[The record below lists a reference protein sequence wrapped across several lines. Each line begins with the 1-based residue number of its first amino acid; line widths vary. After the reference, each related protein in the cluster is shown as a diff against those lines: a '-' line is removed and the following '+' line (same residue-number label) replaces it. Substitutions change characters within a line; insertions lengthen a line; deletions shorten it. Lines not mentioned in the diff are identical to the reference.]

1 MSTALLDSVQNTLS
15 REQILGVQ
23 EKMHDMIAAGEARD
37 LSQELILTHYFTG
50 RDKKY
55 GCGMYA
61 RELFIPKGAFI
72 VGKLHKNPH
81 LSIVLKGKI
90 SVLSEKGKHYFEAPC
105 ILPSYPGDKRIGFAE
120 EDTVWV
126 TVHITGYLS
135 EDEMDAIEDEVI
147 AKSYEEYEAALALEC
162 KGTEL

>member
-1 MSTALLDSVQNTLS
+1 MSTALLDAVQSTLS
-15 REQILGVQ
+15 RDQILGVQ
-23 EKMHDMIAAGEARD
+23 NRMSEMITAGSARD
-37 LSQELILTHYFTG
+37 LSEELVLTHYFTG

-105 ILPSYPGDKRIGFAE
+105 ILPSYPGDKRIGLAE

-135 EDEMDAIEDEVI
+135 EDELDSIEDEVI

-162 KGTEL
+162 KGTES